1 MIQIDSGKF
10 RIAKADHEKALRAFT
25 KILEYQQAHPEI
37 YYYTWSR
44 SYFMEAEDNPDH
56 EIWMFIDE
64 YDDRQKYW
72 ESLQNALKNNPA
84 SAEHFREF
92 LELTVP
98 GSATKDGATVG
109 VRRETWTE
117 LEELRVE
124 FNR

>member
-10 RIAKADHEKALRAFT
+10 RIAKADHEKALRAFA
-25 KILEYQQAHPEI
+25 KILQYQQAHPEI

-72 ESLQNALKNNPA
+72 ESLQNAHKNNPA

-92 LELTVP
+92 MALAVP
-98 GSATKDGATVG
+98 EKDGSAVDH
-109 VRRETWTE
+109 RRETWTE
-117 LEELRVE
+117 LEGLRVV